1 MARSPRIMGDTRRER
16 EGKVYR
22 TFTPMY
28 ALSSEILDNAV
39 SAIKGQ
45 PVLYAWGHWMDAG
58 DTLISFGDTF
68 RRIAPDSR
76 HLDVFATVG
85 KKLKH
90 GTPITKAEA
99 DALIVGLRKCEAIY
113 RCTPVSVL
121 RAAINT
127 EMIAIELDELGLRAA
142 A

>member
-1 MARSPRIMGDTRRER
+1 MGWVPRLMGDTRRER
-16 EGKVYR
+16 EGKIRR
-22 TFTPMY
+22 TFGPLY

-45 PVLYAWGHWMDAG
+45 PVSHAWGHWMDAG

-68 RRIAPDSR
+68 RRIAPESR

-85 KKLKH
+85 KRLKA
-90 GTPITKAEA
+90 GVPITKAEA
-99 DALIVGLRKCEAIY
+99 DALVVGLRKCEAIY
-113 RCTPVSVL
+113 RCTPLVEL

-127 EMIAIELDELGLRAA
+127 EMIAIEFEAMGFNA
-142 A
+142 